1 MLAVVALS
9 HLLASCAPT
18 IAPRTMAAVVRV
30 ESGGDPLALH
40 DNTSGRSFAPGDARE
55 AAAWTTALLA
65 LGHSLELGLSQINT
79 ANLPR
84 LGLSVAAAF
93 EPCANL
99 RAGATVLSGDY
110 RAASAR
116 FGAGQFALR
125 SALGA
130 YNSGSLY
137 AGRAYV
143 DRILAAAG
151 LPPENV
157 ATRPV
162 VTADGFLATPP
173 AARAARSGRAHRAGG
188 SANPA
193 APALSYTIVRTPG
206 SPVEVLVGTP

>member
-55 AAAWTTALLA
+55 AAAWTTELLA
-65 LGHSLELGLSQINT
+65 LGHSLVLGLSQINT

-162 VTADGFLATPP
+162 VDAAPPLIAHVATWP
-173 AARAARSGRAHRAGG
+173 RRRTVSSMTRI
-188 SANPA
+188 A
-193 APALSYTIVRTPG
+193 APAASFAVVHTPG
-206 SPVEVLVGTP
+206 SPVEILVGTP